1 MTINKL
7 FGQNLKKYRLRKK
20 YSQEYLAEIC
30 GLHRTYISSIE
41 LGKKSPSLQ
50 TIEILANKLEI
61 DIYFLF
67 KY

>member
-7 FGQNLKKYRLRKK
+7 FGQNLKKYRLKKK
-20 YSQEYLAEIC
+20 YSQEYLAEIF

-41 LGKKSPSLQ
+41 LRKKSPSLQ
-50 TIEILANKLEI
+50 TIEILAQKLEI
-61 DIYFLF
+61 DIYYLF